1 MKDNKTKVLEFIVE
15 NVNRF
20 NWVQDKQSNY
30 TDYEAELKSGII
42 LRVVSNWEGKYLQ
55 ILKSCTDYQCYNASE
70 YPEVKN
76 ILDAIIEH
84 EKNNECENFFESVY
98 NKLIEEI

>member
-1 MKDNKTKVLEFIVE
+1 MKTYKEKVLEFIVE

-30 TDYEAELKSGII
+30 TDYEAELKSGIT

-55 ILKSCTDYQCYNASE
+55 ILKSCTDYQCYNGSE
-70 YPEVKN
+70 YPEVEN
-76 ILDAIIEH
+76 ILDAIIEQ
-84 EKNNECENFFESVY
+84 ETNKKRENFFESVY
-98 NKLIEEI
+98 EKLVEEF